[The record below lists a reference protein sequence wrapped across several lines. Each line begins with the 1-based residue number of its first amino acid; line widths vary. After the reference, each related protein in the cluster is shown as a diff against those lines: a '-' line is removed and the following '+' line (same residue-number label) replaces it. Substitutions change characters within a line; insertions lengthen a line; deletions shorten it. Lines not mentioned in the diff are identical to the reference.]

1 MGARGPRRYGN
12 VRLFR
17 DGGRVPQAPRSTI
30 YQLCKTGA
38 VRTSD
43 FKGVYVFSLGT
54 DPHVHDNIEHLEI
67 ETWKDHNLT
76 RADLGWE
83 TAAVRVCGSALVFD
97 CRKA

>member
-1 MGARGPRRYGN
+1 MCVYFATGDVSPKRHDPPSTNFAKRARCARR
-12 VRLFR
+12 
-17 DGGRVPQAPRSTI
+17 I
-30 YQLCKTGA
+30 
-38 VRTSD
+38 
-43 FKGVYVFSLGT
+43 FKECTFFSLGT

-83 TAAVRVCGSALVFD
+83 TTAVRVCGSALVFD